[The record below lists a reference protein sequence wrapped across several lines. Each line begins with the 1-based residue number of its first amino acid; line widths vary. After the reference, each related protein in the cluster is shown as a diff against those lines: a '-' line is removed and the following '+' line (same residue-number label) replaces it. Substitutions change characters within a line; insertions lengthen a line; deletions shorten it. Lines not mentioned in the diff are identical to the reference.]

1 MVALGAFMTCIAIG
15 AMFSLAVFLRPIIE
29 STGWSNTAVST
40 AMTLN
45 FLAMGAAG
53 FGWGALSDRIGPRPV
68 VLAGAVLLGL
78 GLFLASR
85 AQSALEFQVAFG
97 LLVGTAVGSFFA
109 PMIAAVMGWITEH
122 RGLAV
127 SLVSV
132 GVGVAPMTMSPFAAW
147 LITQMD
153 WRSAQLIIAAL
164 VFVTL
169 VPAALFVRRPPAAAA
184 AAEQGAAA
192 GPQMS
197 LRDAFF
203 SAPFMVLAL
212 TFFAC
217 CAAHAGPIFH
227 TVTYAMT
234 CGLAPLAA
242 VTVYSVEGLAGLGG
256 RLALGVLADRLGV
269 KRVLIAGLLIQAVA
283 AGMFIFASRL
293 GEFYAVAAVFG
304 FAYGGVMPLYAV
316 LAREYFGQRI
326 LGAVFGAAAMVSS
339 LGMALGPAIGG
350 WIYDSFGRYTW
361 MYLFSA
367 AIGLAAAAIAFAFP
381 PLPKAASAFA
391 PAPAYKG
398 NCHGLCRW
406 ILIAGAEE
414 KPGGVPKNGDP
425 RGQGMARARRAR
437 LQGVHRRRRE
447 EGQVDLVPAGGEV

>member
-1 MVALGAFMTCIAIG
+1 MSERRYGWVMVALGAFMTCIAIG
-15 AMFSLAVFLRPIIE
+15 AMFSLAVFLQPITQA
-29 STGWSNTAVST
+29 TGWSNTAVSS

-53 FGWGALSDRIGPRPV
+53 FGWGALSDRIGPRSV

-85 AQSALEFQVAFG
+85 AQTALQFQLAFG
-97 LLVGTAVGSFFA
+97 LLVGIAVGAFFT
-109 PMIAAVMGWITEH
+109 PMIAAVMGWITEQ

-153 WRSAQLIIAAL
+153 WRSAQLVIAVL
-164 VFVTL
+164 VWATL
-169 VPAALFVRRPPAAAA
+169 VPAALFVRRPPASQFSG
-184 AAEQGAAA
+184 EYPRTAA
-192 GPQMS
+192 GEPS
-197 LRDAFF
+197 LGKALR
-203 SAPFMVLAL
+203 SAPFIVLAL

-256 RLALGVLADRLGV
+256 RLALGVAADRLGV
-269 KRVLIAGLLIQAVA
+269 KRVLIAGLLIQALA
-283 AGMFIFASRL
+283 AFAFIYASRL
-293 GEFYAVAAVFG
+293 GEFYAVAATFG

-339 LGMALGPAIGG
+339 LGMALGPALGG
-350 WIYDSFGRYTW
+350 WIFDTFGAYTW
-361 MYLFSA
+361 MYVFSA
-367 AIGLAAAAIAFAFP
+367 AIGLGAVAIALAFP
-381 PLPKAASAFA
+381 PFPRMARA
-391 PAPAYKG
+391 PAPA
-398 NCHGLCRW
+398 
-406 ILIAGAEE
+406 AA
-414 KPGGVPKNGDP
+414 
-425 RGQGMARARRAR
+425 
-437 LQGVHRRRRE
+437 
-447 EGQVDLVPAGGEV
+447 

>member
-1 MVALGAFMTCIAIG
+1 MHVKKLDPVGKTGPVKDPAYGWIMVALGALMTCIAVG
-15 AMFSLAVFLRPIIE
+15 AMFSLAVFLRPMIE
-29 STGWSNTAVST
+29 ATGWSNTAVSS

-53 FGWGALSDRIGPRPV
+53 FGWGALSDRIGPRFV

-85 AQSALEFQVAFG
+85 AQTVLEFQLAFG
-97 LLVGTAVGSFFA
+97 LLVGVAVGSFFT
-109 PMIAAVMGWITEH
+109 PMIAAVMGWISQH

-153 WRSAQLIIAAL
+153 WRSAQLVMAVL
-164 VFVTL
+164 VWATL
-169 VPAALFVRRPPAAAA
+169 VPAALFVRRPPAAPA
-184 AAEQGAAA
+184 AAEPGGAD
-192 GPQMS
+192 GPRLS
-197 LRDAFF
+197 LRGAFV
-203 SAPFMVLAL
+203 SAPFIVLAL

-227 TVTYAMT
+227 TVSYAMT

-242 VTVYSVEGLAGLGG
+242 VTIYSVEGLAGLGG

-269 KRVLIAGLLIQAVA
+269 KRVLIAGLLVQAVA
-283 AGMFIFASRL
+283 AGAFVYASRL
-293 GEFYAVAAVFG
+293 GEFYLVASIFG

-326 LGAVFGAAAMVSS
+326 LGAVFGAAAMISS
-339 LGMALGPAIGG
+339 LGMALGPAVGG
-350 WIYDSFGRYTW
+350 WIYDTYGQYTW
-361 MYLFSA
+361 MYIGSA
-367 AIGLAAAAIAFAFP
+367 VIGLGAAAIAFAFP
-381 PLPKAASAFA
+381 PFPRAAT
-391 PAPAYKG
+391 
-398 NCHGLCRW
+398 
-406 ILIAGAEE
+406 LI
-414 KPGGVPKNGDP
+414 
-425 RGQGMARARRAR
+425 RGQSPILDRA
-437 LQGVHRRRRE
+437 
-447 EGQVDLVPAGGEV
+447 

>member
-1 MVALGAFMTCIAIG
+1 MSTRYGWVMVGLGAFMTCIAIG
-15 AMFSLAVFLRPIIE
+15 AMFSLAVFLQPITQ
-29 STGWSNTAVST
+29 STGWSHTAVSG

-53 FGWGALSDRIGPRPV
+53 FGWGALSDRIGPRYV

-85 AQSALEFQVAFG
+85 AQSALQFQLAFG
-97 LLVGTAVGSFFA
+97 LLVGIAAGSFFT
-109 PMIAAVMGWITEH
+109 PMIAAVMGWVTEH

-153 WRSAQLIIAAL
+153 WRNAQVVLAVL
-164 VFVTL
+164 VWATL
-169 VPAALFVRRPPAAAA
+169 VPAAFFVRRPPATQ
-184 AAEQGAAA
+184 AAEPGAAQSGTEA
-192 GPQMS
+192 GPPMS

-203 SAPFMVLAL
+203 SPAFIVLAL

-234 CGLAPLAA
+234 CGLAPLTA
-242 VTVYSVEGLAGLGG
+242 VTIYSVEGLAGLGG

-269 KRVLIAGLLIQAVA
+269 KPVLIAGLLIQAVA
-283 AGMFIFASRL
+283 AALFIFASRL
-293 GEFYAVAAVFG
+293 GEFYAVAATFG

-316 LAREYFGQRI
+316 LAREYFGQRT

-339 LGMALGPAIGG
+339 LGMALGPALGG
-350 WIYDSFGRYTW
+350 WIYDTFGRYTW
-361 MYLFSA
+361 MYIGSA
-367 AIGLAAAAIAFAFP
+367 AIGLGAVAIALAFP
-381 PLPKAASAFA
+381 PLPRA
-391 PAPAYKG
+391 P
-398 NCHGLCRW
+398 
-406 ILIAGAEE
+406 
-414 KPGGVPKNGDP
+414 
-425 RGQGMARARRAR
+425 AR
-437 LQGVHRRRRE
+437 LQ
-447 EGQVDLVPAGGEV
+447 PA

>member
-1 MVALGAFMTCIAIG
+1 MKDPRYGWVMVALGALMTCIAIG
-15 AMFSLAVFLRPIIE
+15 AMFSLAVFLRPITE

-68 VLAGAVLLGL
+68 VLAGAILLGL

-85 AQSALEFQVAFG
+85 AQSVLAFQLSFG
-97 LLVGTAVGSFFA
+97 LLVGIAVGSFFS
-109 PMIAAVMGWITEH
+109 PMIAAVMGWFTAH

-147 LITQMD
+147 LITQVD
-153 WRSAQLIIAAL
+153 WRTAQLVIAML
-164 VFVTL
+164 VWVTL
-169 VPAALFVRRPPAAAA
+169 IPAALFVHRPPAVPAAQS
-184 AAEQGAAA
+184 AAEGA
-192 GPQMS
+192 PLR
-197 LRDAFF
+197 LRDAFL
-203 SAPFMVLAL
+203 SAPFIVLAV

-227 TVTYAMT
+227 TVSYAMT

-256 RLALGVLADRLGV
+256 RLALGVAADRLGV
-269 KRVLIAGLLIQAVA
+269 KRVLIAGLLVQAIA
-283 AGMFIFASRL
+283 AAAFIGASRL

-326 LGAVFGAAAMVSS
+326 LGTVLGAATMVST
-339 LGMALGPAIGG
+339 LGMALGPLGGG
-350 WIYDSFGRYTW
+350 WIFDRFGGYAWLYIGSFALG
-361 MYLFSA
+361 MGA
-367 AIGLAAAAIAFAFP
+367 VAIAFAFP
-381 PLPKAASAFA
+381 PFP
-391 PAPAYKG
+391 
-398 NCHGLCRW
+398 
-406 ILIAGAEE
+406 
-414 KPGGVPKNGDP
+414 
-425 RGQGMARARRAR
+425 RRAQ
-437 LQGVHRRRRE
+437 LS
-447 EGQVDLVPAGGEV
+447 PA

>member
-1 MVALGAFMTCIAIG
+1 MRIKYGWVMVAIGAFMTCIAIG
-15 AMFSLAVFLRPIIE
+15 AMFSLAVFLQPITE
-29 STGWSNTAVST
+29 ATGWSHTEVSS
-40 AMTLN
+40 AMTIG

-53 FGWGALSDRIGPRPV
+53 FGWGALSDRIGPRYV

-85 AQSALEFQVAFG
+85 AQSALQFQLAFG
-97 LLVGTAVGSFFA
+97 LLVGIAIGSFFT
-109 PMIAAVMGWITEH
+109 PMIAAVMGWMDEH

-153 WRSAQLIIAAL
+153 WRSAQVVLAVLVWATLI
-164 VFVTL
+164 
-169 VPAALFVRRPPAAAA
+169 PAALFVRRPPAAQAVA
-184 AAEQGAAA
+184 HTGQEPGAAE
-192 GPQMS
+192 GPPMS
-197 LRDAFF
+197 LRDAFV
-203 SAPFMVLAL
+203 SLPFAVLAL

-242 VTVYSVEGLAGLGG
+242 VTIYSVEGLAGLGG

-283 AGMFIFASRL
+283 AGAFVFASRL
-293 GEFYAVAAVFG
+293 GEFYAVAATFG

-339 LGMALGPAIGG
+339 LGMALGPAVGG
-350 WIYDSFGRYTW
+350 WIFDRFGGYAWLYIGSFAVG
-361 MYLFSA
+361 
-367 AIGLAAAAIAFAFP
+367 IGAVAIALAFP
-381 PLPKAASAFA
+381 PVNS
-391 PAPAYKG
+391 
-398 NCHGLCRW
+398 
-406 ILIAGAEE
+406 
-414 KPGGVPKNGDP
+414 
-425 RGQGMARARRAR
+425 
-437 LQGVHRRRRE
+437 
-447 EGQVDLVPAGGEV
+447 

>member
-1 MVALGAFMTCIAIG
+1 VKEPRYGWVMVALGALMTCIAIG
-15 AMFSLAVFLRPIIE
+15 AMFSLAVFLRPITE

-68 VLAGAVLLGL
+68 VLAGAILLGL

-85 AQSALEFQVAFG
+85 ATSALQFQLAFG
-97 LLVGTAVGSFFA
+97 LLVGIAAGSFFT
-109 PMIAAVMGWITEH
+109 PMIAAVMGWFTQH

-132 GVGVAPMTMSPFAAW
+132 GIGVAPMTMSPFAAW

-153 WRSAQLIIAAL
+153 WRAAQLVFAL
-164 VFVTL
+164 IVWATL
-169 VPAALFVRRPPAAAA
+169 IPAALFVRRPPAASMETQAP
-184 AAEQGAAA
+184 
-192 GPQMS
+192 GPVAPGSS
-197 LRDAFF
+197 LSVGQALR
-203 SAPFMVLAL
+203 SPQYIILAL

-227 TVTYAMT
+227 TVSYAMT

-256 RLALGVLADRLGV
+256 RLALGVAADRLGV
-269 KRVLIAGLLIQAVA
+269 KRVLIA
-283 AGMFIFASRL
+283 ASRL

-326 LGAVFGAAAMVSS
+326 LGTVFGAAAMISS

-350 WIYDSFGRYTW
+350 WIFDSFGAYTW

-381 PLPKAASAFA
+381 PFPKPIRAAA
-391 PAPAYKG
+391 P
-398 NCHGLCRW
+398 
-406 ILIAGAEE
+406 
-414 KPGGVPKNGDP
+414 
-425 RGQGMARARRAR
+425 
-437 LQGVHRRRRE
+437 
-447 EGQVDLVPAGGEV
+447 VPA

>member
-1 MVALGAFMTCIAIG
+1 MNPRYGWVMVALGAFMTCIAIG
-15 AMFSLAVFLRPIIE
+15 AMFSLAVFLQPITE
-29 STGWSNTAVST
+29 STGWSHTAVSA
-40 AMTLN
+40 AMTIG

-68 VLAGAVLLGL
+68 VLAGAILLGL

-85 AQSALEFQVAFG
+85 AQTPLQFQLGFG
-97 LLVGTAVGSFFA
+97 LLVGVAVGSFFS
-109 PMIAAVMGWITEH
+109 PMIAAVMGWISGH

-153 WRSAQLIIAAL
+153 WRAAQVVIAVLVWATLI
-164 VFVTL
+164 
-169 VPAALFVRRPPAAAA
+169 PAALFVRRPPQQAPTMGSGKAV
-184 AAEQGAAA
+184 EESS
-192 GPQMS
+192 MK
-197 LRDAFF
+197 LRDAFVSF
-203 SAPFMVLAL
+203 PFIVLAL

-242 VTVYSVEGLAGLGG
+242 VTIYSVEGLAGLGG

-269 KRVLIAGLLIQAVA
+269 KRVLIAGLVIQAVA
-283 AGMFIFASRL
+283 AFAFIYASRL
-293 GEFYAVAAVFG
+293 GEFYAVAATFG

-339 LGMALGPAIGG
+339 LGMALGPALGG
-350 WIYDSFGRYTW
+350 WIFDTFGRYTW
-361 MYLFSA
+361 MYLGSA
-367 AIGLAAAAIAFAFP
+367 AIGLGAVAIAFAFP
-381 PLPKAASAFA
+381 PFPKAARAAF
-391 PAPAYKG
+391 PAA
-398 NCHGLCRW
+398 
-406 ILIAGAEE
+406 A
-414 KPGGVPKNGDP
+414 
-425 RGQGMARARRAR
+425 
-437 LQGVHRRRRE
+437 
-447 EGQVDLVPAGGEV
+447 

>member
-1 MVALGAFMTCIAIG
+1 MEDPRYGWVMVGLGAFMTCIAIG
-15 AMFSLAVFLRPIIE
+15 AMFSLAVFLQPITQ
-29 STGWSNTAVST
+29 STGWSHTAVSA

-53 FGWGALSDRIGPRPV
+53 FGWGALGDRIGPRPV

-85 AQSALEFQVAFG
+85 AQSALEFQLTFG
-97 LLVGTAVGSFFA
+97 LLVGVAVGSFFS
-109 PMIAAVMGWITEH
+109 PMIAAVMGWISQH

-153 WRSAQLIIAAL
+153 WRAAQVVIAVL
-164 VFVTL
+164 VWATL
-169 VPAALFVRRPPAAAA
+169 VPAALFVRRPPQSELTGGN
-184 AAEQGAAA
+184 AEAVTQEKS
-192 GPQMS
+192 MT
-197 LRDAFF
+197 LRDAFV
-203 SAPFMVLAL
+203 SAPFIVLAL

-227 TVTYAMT
+227 TVTYAQT

-242 VTVYSVEGLAGLGG
+242 VTIYSVEGLAGLGG
-256 RLALGVLADRLGV
+256 RLGLGLAADRFGV
-269 KRVLIAGLLIQAVA
+269 KRVLIAGLVIQALA
-283 AGMFIFASRL
+283 AFAFISASRL
-293 GEFYAVAAVFG
+293 GEFYAVAATFG

-339 LGMALGPAIGG
+339 LGMPAGPAVGG

-361 MYLFSA
+361 MYVYSG
-367 AIGLAAAAIAFAFP
+367 AIGLGAVAIALAFP
-381 PLPKAASAFA
+381 PFPKAVRAS
-391 PAPAYKG
+391 PAA
-398 NCHGLCRW
+398 
-406 ILIAGAEE
+406 A
-414 KPGGVPKNGDP
+414 
-425 RGQGMARARRAR
+425 
-437 LQGVHRRRRE
+437 
-447 EGQVDLVPAGGEV
+447 

>member
-1 MVALGAFMTCIAIG
+1 VSEPRYGWVMVALGAFMTCIGIG
-15 AMFSLAVFLRPIIE
+15 AMFSLAVFLRPITE
-29 STGWSNTAVST
+29 STGWSTTAVSA

-68 VLAGAVLLGL
+68 VLAGAILLGL

-85 AQSALEFQVAFG
+85 AQSPLEFQLAFG
-97 LLVGTAVGSFFA
+97 LLVGISVGSFFS
-109 PMIAAVMGWITEH
+109 PMIAAVMGWISEH

-153 WRSAQLIIAAL
+153 WRAAL
-164 VFVTL
+164 VVIAVLVWATL
-169 VPAALFVRRPPAAAA
+169 VPAALLVRRPPLAPVAT
-184 AAEQGAAA
+184 AEKSQLKLG
-192 GPQMS
+192 
-197 LRDAFF
+197 DAFL
-203 SAPFMVLAL
+203 SAPFIVLAL

-234 CGLAPLAA
+234 CGIAPLAA
-242 VTVYSVEGLAGLGG
+242 VTVYSMEGLAGLGG
-256 RLALGVLADRLGV
+256 RLALGVAADRLGV
-269 KRVLIAGLLIQAVA
+269 KRVLIAGLVIQAVA
-283 AGMFIFASRL
+283 AFAFIYASRL

-326 LGAVFGAAAMVSS
+326 LGTVFGAAAMVSS
-339 LGMALGPAIGG
+339 LGMALGPALGG
-350 WIYDSFGRYTW
+350 WIYDTFGGYAW
-361 MYLFSA
+361 MYVYSA
-367 AIGLAAAAIAFAFP
+367 AIGLGAVALALFFPPFPRAARALAPAAA
-381 PLPKAASAFA
+381 
-391 PAPAYKG
+391 
-398 NCHGLCRW
+398 
-406 ILIAGAEE
+406 
-414 KPGGVPKNGDP
+414 
-425 RGQGMARARRAR
+425 
-437 LQGVHRRRRE
+437 
-447 EGQVDLVPAGGEV
+447 

>member
-1 MVALGAFMTCIAIG
+1 MREPRYGWVMVALGAFMTCIAVG
-15 AMFSLAVFLRPIIE
+15 AMFSLAVFLQPITQA
-29 STGWSNTAVST
+29 TGWSHTAVSS

-85 AQSALEFQVAFG
+85 AQSALQFQLAFG
-97 LLVGTAVGSFFA
+97 LLVGVAVGSFFS
-109 PMIAAVMGWITEH
+109 PMIAAVMGWISEH

-132 GVGVAPMTMSPFAAW
+132 GVGVAPMTMSPLAAW
-147 LITQMD
+147 LITQTD
-153 WRSAQLIIAAL
+153 WRSAQIVIAVL
-164 VFVTL
+164 VWATL
-169 VPAALFVRRPPAAAA
+169 VPAALFVRRPPQSSVTGGGG
-184 AAEQGAAA
+184 EGATQER
-192 GPQMS
+192 PMT
-197 LRDAFF
+197 LRDAFV
-203 SAPFMVLAL
+203 SAPFIVLAL

-242 VTVYSVEGLAGLGG
+242 VSIYGVEGLAGLGG

-283 AGMFIFASRL
+283 AFGFIFASRL
-293 GEFYAVAAVFG
+293 GEFYAVAATFG

-339 LGMALGPAIGG
+339 LGMALGPALGG
-350 WIYDSFGRYTW
+350 WIFDTFGRYTW
-361 MYLFSA
+361 MYSGSA
-367 AIGLAAAAIAFAFP
+367 AIGLGAVAIALAFP
-381 PLPKAASAFA
+381 PFPKFVPLKLKEAA
-391 PAPAYKG
+391 P
-398 NCHGLCRW
+398 
-406 ILIAGAEE
+406 
-414 KPGGVPKNGDP
+414 
-425 RGQGMARARRAR
+425 
-437 LQGVHRRRRE
+437 
-447 EGQVDLVPAGGEV
+447 